1 MTKWVTKGDLTKY
14 ELRRFEVAESFTPAW
29 AKCDDLGLM
38 EVTIS
43 EPVRD
48 CLSGEYLGREFY
60 DYYPHD
66 HLEPGETHYGPAQA
80 LQWGFDF
87 YNEGLTY
94 TDKDMQA
101 IRHGCFRSAELL
113 YLHAALD
120 EWEGSATA
128 WKCLGYVYEYDR
140 TDGNLWPLWMD
151 EVPKTYHPVLQMKD
165 RKDRAF
171 KCYELA
177 MLAGDLEAMYKYG
190 DMFRRGFGCEVDLE
204 KAFEYYCKAWKQCE
218 DAPAYIFGS
227 VASRLASAHEEG
239 NGCKRDLEKS
249 LVFYKKAIV
258 GLEIEQQDTSIY
270 DGVLERCRQ
279 GLKRVEQEI
288 ELSK

>member
-1 MTKWVTKGDLTKY
+1 MTKWVSKGDLSEY
-14 ELRRFEVAESFTPAW
+14 ELRRIKLAKSFAPAGTQ
-29 AKCDDLGLM
+29 CDKNGLV
-38 EVTIS
+38 EITIS

-48 CLSGEYLGREFY
+48 SLTGEYLGREFY

-66 HLEPGETHYGPAQA
+66 SLEFGESGYGPDLA
-80 LQWGFDF
+80 LEWGFDF

-94 TDKDMQA
+94 TEKEMFDV
-101 IRHGCFRSAELL
+101 RVGCFQSAELL
-113 YLHAALD
+113 YLHAALE

-140 TDGNLWPLWMD
+140 TKGNLWPLNAN
-151 EVPKTYHPVLQMKD
+151 EVQETYHPVLRMTD

-177 MLAGDLEAMYKYG
+177 MDLGDLEAAYKYG
-190 DMFRRGFGCEVDLE
+190 DMFRRGFGCDVDLK
-204 KAFEYYCKAWKQCE
+204 KAFDCYSKAWKQCE

-227 VASRLASAHEEG
+227 VAFRLASAFEEG

-249 LVFYKKAIV
+249 SDFYKKAIV

-270 DGVLERCRQ
+270 DGVLERCKQ

-288 ELSK
+288 ELSS